1 MIRIAQIPEVGLPR
15 IRPGENRFARIHVV
29 TQPENPPPR
38 RQHRIPLRCS
48 SGILRRLEVVGDD
61 TPERSCREI
70 LLPEK
75 TLPVGFRRLVERL
88 VVQQLRRPFGG
99 VDLGDFGCHDE
110 ASDFEQ
116 FVRADLVI
124 ADRRIRSHRV
134 AQAGVG
140 IGCERLLPSK
150 RFHKRVVLTCEQVV
164 IEAHAR

>member
-1 MIRIAQIPEVGLPR
+1 MQAIDRDELLGKVKRRSKVIDSAMDMIRIAQIPEVGLPR

-75 TLPVGFRRLVERL
+75 TLP
-88 VVQQLRRPFGG
+88 
-99 VDLGDFGCHDE
+99 
-110 ASDFEQ
+110 
-116 FVRADLVI
+116 
-124 ADRRIRSHRV
+124 
-134 AQAGVG
+134 
-140 IGCERLLPSK
+140 
-150 RFHKRVVLTCEQVV
+150 
-164 IEAHAR
+164 